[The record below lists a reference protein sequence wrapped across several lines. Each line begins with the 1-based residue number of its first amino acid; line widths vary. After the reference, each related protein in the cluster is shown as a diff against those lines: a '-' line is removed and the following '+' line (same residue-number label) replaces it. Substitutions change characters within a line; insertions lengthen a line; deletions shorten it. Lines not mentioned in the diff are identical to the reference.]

1 MKKTLSVTALC
12 LVLVIL
18 ISISFCKTERNLS
31 DNLLRMHIIANSDS
45 KADQQTKLKVRDSI
59 LNEMGKELSSFPT
72 ASYAKVNVSK
82 KLDKIKTIAQNTLIQ
97 EGIKEDV
104 KVSLENTYFPRK
116 SYHDITLPKGNYDA
130 LRVEIGN
137 AKGQNWWCV
146 MFPPLCFAD
155 CATGEIKEDDKE
167 KLKSNLPKSEAEL
180 ITSDKNSIKV
190 KFKLYEL
197 WQDGKEIINSIF
209 N

>member
-1 MKKTLSVTALC
+1 MKKTIYIISVCLI
-12 LVLVIL
+12 LVLSL
-18 ISISFCKTERNLS
+18 SISFYKTEKNLS

-45 KADQQTKLKVRDSI
+45 KIDQNTKLKVRDCI
-59 LNEMGKELSSFPT
+59 LNEMGEELSSFPT
-72 ASYAKVNVSK
+72 ASQAKIDVSK
-82 KLDKIKTIAQNTLIQ
+82 KLDKIKSIAQNTLIQ
-97 EGIKEDV
+97 EGINEEV

-146 MFPPLCFAD
+146 MFPPLCFTD